1 MAKQSS
7 ELEGDLKVV
16 HIKEVIDR
24 ALIVG
29 EELGLQGDNL
39 DNYAL
44 RLIDM
49 LEKKT
54 GESIFHDAPP
64 LENI

>member
-7 ELEGDLKVV
+7 ELEGD
-16 HIKEVIDR
+16 E
-24 ALIVG
+24 
-29 EELGLQGDNL
+29 L

-44 RLIDM
+44 TLIDRV
-49 LEKKT
+49 EKKT
-54 GESIFHDAPP
+54 GESIFPDAPP

>member
-16 HIKEVIDR
+16 HIKEAIDR

-54 GESIFHDAPP
+54 GESIFPDAPP